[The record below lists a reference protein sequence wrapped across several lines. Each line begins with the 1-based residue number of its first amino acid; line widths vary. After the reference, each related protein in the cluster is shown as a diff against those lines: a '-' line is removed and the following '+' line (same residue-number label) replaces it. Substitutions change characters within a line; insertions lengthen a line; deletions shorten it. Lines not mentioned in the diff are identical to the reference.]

1 MFGFLFYFA
10 ILLTGSRGGLVF
22 GAIELMMCCILFFL
36 YDRERRFAYIAI
48 LTCICFALMIF
59 SREFLSFFG
68 YTFDRLMSAI
78 NGVLVGEQKEVR
90 VFSTSAA

>member
-1 MFGFLFYFA
+1 
-10 ILLTGSRGGLVF
+10 
-22 GAIELMMCCILFFL
+22 MCCILFFL

-48 LTCICFALMIF
+48 LACICFALMIF

-90 VFSTSAA
+90 VFQYERRHKGFSWPSDIRNRHRVHGEYRYI

>member
-1 MFGFLFYFA
+1 
-10 ILLTGSRGGLVF
+10 
-22 GAIELMMCCILFFL
+22 
-36 YDRERRFAYIAI
+36 
-48 LTCICFALMIF
+48 MIF